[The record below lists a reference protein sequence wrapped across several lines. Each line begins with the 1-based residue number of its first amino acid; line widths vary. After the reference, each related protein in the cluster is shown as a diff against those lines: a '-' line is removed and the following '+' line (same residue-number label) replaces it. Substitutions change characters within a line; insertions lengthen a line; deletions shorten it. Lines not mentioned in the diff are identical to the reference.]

1 MRLSK
6 LRIRGLFCL
15 ALVTVIVLAAAP
27 STNAFAATTV
37 TKTYT
42 EAQINGSY
50 RITHPLRWRV
60 TNLHVDLKPGYA
72 VVTATHEYRTGKTV
86 TTSTTFVPILSN
98 GRLTWNVTSFTYNDK
113 SVSQD
118 VINQINN
125 SINSAWRN
133 WFKTKLP
140 AGKLTTVTITETDIT
155 FVAVR

>member
-1 MRLSK
+1 MSLSK
-6 LRIRGLFCL
+6 LLLRSLLCL
-15 ALVTVIVLAAAP
+15 SLIAVIAITALP
-27 STNAFAATTV
+27 STSASAATTV

-42 EAQINGSY
+42 ETQINNSY

-60 TNLHVDLKPGYA
+60 TNLRVDLKPGYA
-72 VVTATHEYRTGKTV
+72 LVTATHEYRTGKTV
-86 TTSTTFVPILSN
+86 TTNTTFVPILSN
-98 GRLTWNVTSFTYNDK
+98 GRLTWNVISFTYNDK
-113 SVSQD
+113 AVSQD

-140 AGKLTTVTITETDIT
+140 AGKLTSVTITDVDIS